1 MISGSEQEPLFYLK
15 GVFME
20 RSTEEKGYEAL
31 SPFELK
37 NKLISMAQTH
47 RERIMLNAGRG
58 NPNWVAIAP
67 REGFCRF
74 GLFALS
80 ESQRSPHRP
89 GLGTVAQK
97 DGLSSR
103 FKDYLAKNAGQPGV
117 SFLAEIFAY
126 VCNVLKINGDEFLNE
141 MVDAVLGDHYP
152 TPDRMLEICERI
164 VHKYLEQEMFGN
176 LPIGKFDLFATEG
189 GTAAMD
195 YIFTTLSENRLIHK
209 GDKIAIGTPIF
220 TPYIEIP
227 RLNDYELVEI
237 EIRQDED
244 SDWQYPDSEIEKL
257 ADPKVKAFFLI
268 NPSNPTSVSVQQKS
282 LDKIGELV
290 RTRRPDLVIL
300 TDDVYGTFVKGFR
313 SFAAAAPY
321 NTILVYSFSK
331 YFGAT
336 GWRLG
341 VIGLH
346 QDNVFDKQ
354 IAALPAA
361 DKEELHAR
369 YCTVEL
375 DPDYMKLIDRMVADS
390 RSVALHHTA
399 GLSTPQQVMMV
410 MFALHCLVDN
420 KGAYKSMA
428 QDIVAKR
435 FKSLYDAVGIP
446 EPKNAYD
453 AHYYTTI
460 DVPRLAETRYGKD
473 FASYLVKS
481 YEPIDF
487 VWRLADEKSI
497 VLMDGG
503 GFDAPNMSVR
513 VSLANLDDAA
523 YEAIGKGISS
533 LLEDYY
539 NTWKESK
546 K

>member
-1 MISGSEQEPLFYLK
+1 MG
-15 GVFME
+15 
-20 RSTEEKGYEAL
+20 RSVEEKGYEAL

-47 RERIMLNAGRG
+47 REKIMLNAGRG

-67 REGFCRF
+67 REGFFQF
-74 GLFALS
+74 GMFALS

-89 GLGTVAQK
+89 GLGTVAEK
-97 DGLSSR
+97 DGLSNR
-103 FKDYLAKNAGQPGV
+103 FKDYLAKNAGSPGV
-117 SFLAEIFAY
+117 TFLAGAFDYIGGI
-126 VCNVLKINGDEFLNE
+126 LKINGDDFLNE

-152 TPDRMLEICERI
+152 TPDRMLAICEKI
-164 VHKYLEQEMFGN
+164 VHKYLEQEMFGSAS
-176 LPIGKFDLFATEG
+176 IGKFDLFATEG

-195 YIFTTLSENRLIHK
+195 YIFTSLSENKLIHK

-237 EIRQDED
+237 EIRQDEN
-244 SDWQYPDSEIEKL
+244 SDWQYPDAELEKL
-257 ADPKVKAFFLI
+257 ADPAIKAFFLV
-268 NPSNPTSVSVQQKS
+268 NPSNPTSVSMQQKS
-282 LDKIGELV
+282 LDKITELV
-290 RTRRPDLVIL
+290 KTRRKDLILL
-300 TDDVYGTFVKGFR
+300 TDDVYGTFVNGFK
-313 SFAAAAPY
+313 SLAAAAPL

-341 VIGLH
+341 VIGIH
-346 QDNVFDKQ
+346 EDNIFDKR
-354 IAALPAA
+354 IAALSAA

-369 YCTVEL
+369 YCAVEL
-375 DPDYMKLIDRMVADS
+375 DPDHMKLIDRMVADS

-410 MFALHCLVDN
+410 MFTLHCLMDK
-420 KGAYKSMA
+420 KGGYKKMA
-428 QDIVAKR
+428 QDIVKKR
-435 FKSLYDAVGIP
+435 FEALYAAVGVKAPDDEYDAR
-446 EPKNAYD
+446 
-453 AHYYTTI
+453 YYTTI
-460 DVPRLAETRYGKD
+460 DIPKLAKTRYGAD
-473 FASYLVKS
+473 FAVYLVKS
-481 YEPIDF
+481 FEPIDF

-513 VSLANLDDAA
+513 VSLANLDDNA
-523 YEAIGKGISS
+523 YVAIGKGISE
-533 LLEDYY
+533 LLENYY
-539 NTWKESK
+539 NTWKSSNK
-546 K
+546 

>member
-1 MISGSEQEPLFYLK
+1 MKRSEI
-15 GVFME
+15 
-20 RSTEEKGYEAL
+20 EKGYEQL

-37 NKLISMAQTH
+37 NKLISMSKMH

-67 REGFCRF
+67 REGFFRF
-74 GLFALS
+74 GLFALRES
-80 ESQRSPHRP
+80 ERSPHRP

-97 DGLSSR
+97 EGLSKR
-103 FKDYLAKNAGQPGV
+103 FKDFLAKNAASPGV
-117 SFLAEIFAY
+117 AFLERVFGY
-126 VCNVLKINGDEFLNE
+126 VCKELKIDGDSFLNE
-141 MVDAVLGDHYP
+141 MVDAALGDHYP
-152 TPDRMLEICERI
+152 TPDRMLTISEGI

-176 LPIGKFDLFATEG
+176 DASIGKFDLFPTEG

-195 YIFTTLSENRLIHK
+195 YIFTSLSENKLIHK
-209 GDKIAIGTPIF
+209 GDKIAMGTPVF

-227 RLNDYELVEI
+227 RLNDYELVEL
-237 EIRQDED
+237 EVKQDEN
-244 SDWQYPDSEIEKL
+244 SDWQYPDRELEKL
-257 ADPKVKAFFLI
+257 ADPAVKAFFLV
-268 NPSNPTSVSVQQKS
+268 NPSNPTSVSVQKSS
-282 LDKIGELV
+282 LDKIAQLV
-290 RTRRPDLVIL
+290 ATRRKDLIVL
-300 TDDVYGTFVKGFR
+300 TDDVYGTFVNNFR
-313 SFAAAAPY
+313 SLAAAAPQ

-341 VIGLH
+341 VIGIH
-346 QDNVFDKQ
+346 KDNVFDKG
-354 IAALPAA
+354 IASLPKA

-375 DPDYMKLIDRMVADS
+375 DPDHMKLIDRMVADS

-410 MFALHCLVDN
+410 MFALSCLIDK
-420 KGAYKSMA
+420 KGDYKKLA
-428 QDIVAKR
+428 QDVVRKR
-435 FKSLYDAVGIP
+435 FETLYSAVGIKAP
-446 EPKNAYD
+446 DNQYD
-453 AHYYTTI
+453 ARYYTTI
-460 DVPRLAETRYGKD
+460 DIPRLAKERYGED
-473 FASYLVKS
+473 FSKYLVKS
-481 YEPIDF
+481 FEPIDF

-513 VSLANLDDAA
+513 VSLANLDDSA
-523 YEAIGKGISS
+523 YAAIGKGISA

-539 NTWKESK
+539 NTWKSSK

>member
-1 MISGSEQEPLFYLK
+1 MQ
-15 GVFME
+15 
-20 RSTEEKGYEAL
+20 RSDEEKGYESL

-37 NKLISMAQTH
+37 NKLISMAQTS

-67 REGFCRF
+67 REGFFRF
-74 GLFALS
+74 GMFALS
-80 ESQRSPHRP
+80 EAQRSPHRP
-89 GLGTVAQK
+89 GLGTVAEK
-97 DGLSSR
+97 DGLSGR
-103 FKDYLAKNAGQPGV
+103 LRDYLAKNAGLPGTA
-117 SFLAEIFAY
+117 FLTEAFSY
-126 VCNVLKINGDEFLNE
+126 VTSVLKIDGDEFLAE

-152 TPDRMLEICERI
+152 TPDRMLTLCEHI
-164 VHKYLEQEMFGN
+164 VHKYLEQEMFGAS
-176 LPIGKFDLFATEG
+176 PIGKFDLFATEG

-195 YIFTTLSENRLIHK
+195 YIFTSLSENKLIHK

-237 EIRQDED
+237 EIRQDEN
-244 SDWQYPDSEIEKL
+244 SDWQYTDAELEKL
-257 ADPKVKAFFLI
+257 ADPAVKAFFLV
-268 NPSNPTSVSVQQKS
+268 NPSNPTSVSMQQKS
-282 LDKIGELV
+282 LDKIAELV
-290 RTRRPDLVIL
+290 KTRRKDLIVL
-300 TDDVYGTFVKGFR
+300 TDDVYGTFVNGFR
-313 SFAAAAPY
+313 SLAAAAPL

-341 VIGLH
+341 VIGIH
-346 QDNVFDKQ
+346 EDNVFDKH
-354 IAALPAA
+354 IAALPASN
-361 DKEELHAR
+361 KEELHAR

-375 DPDYMKLIDRMVADS
+375 DPDHMKLIDRMVADS

-410 MFALHCLVDN
+410 MFSLHCLMDK
-420 KGAYKSMA
+420 KGSYKKMA
-428 QDIVAKR
+428 QDIVKKR
-435 FKSLYDAVGIP
+435 FEALYTAVGVEAPDDEYDAR
-446 EPKNAYD
+446 
-453 AHYYTTI
+453 YYTTI
-460 DVPRLAETRYGKD
+460 DIPKLAKTRYGED
-473 FASYLVKS
+473 FAGYLVKNF
-481 YEPIDF
+481 EPIDF

-513 VSLANLDDAA
+513 VSLANLNDNA
-523 YEAIGKGISS
+523 YVAIGKGISE

-539 NTWKESK
+539 NTWKASK

>member
-1 MISGSEQEPLFYLK
+1 MA
-15 GVFME
+15 
-20 RSTEEKGYEAL
+20 RSDEEKGYEAL

-37 NKLISMAQTH
+37 NKLISMAEGH
-47 RERIMLNAGRG
+47 RDRIMLNAGRG

-67 REGFCRF
+67 REGFFQF

-97 DGLSSR
+97 DGLSKR
-103 FKDYLAKNAGQPGV
+103 FKDFLAKKPGAPGIA
-117 SFLAEIFAY
+117 FLGEIFEY
-126 VCNVLKINGDEFLNE
+126 VVNALKIGGDDFLYE
-141 MVDAVLGDHYP
+141 MVDAILGDHYP
-152 TPDRMLEICERI
+152 TPDRMLEICEQI
-164 VHKYLEQEMFGN
+164 VHKYLEQEMLGSDAS
-176 LPIGKFDLFATEG
+176 IGKFDLFATEG

-195 YIFTTLSENRLIHK
+195 YIFTTLSENKLIHK
-209 GDKIAIGTPIF
+209 GDKIALGTPIF

-227 RLNDYELVEI
+227 RLNDYELVELNI
-237 EIRQDED
+237 KQDEN

-257 ADPKVKAFFLI
+257 ADPSVKAFFLV
-268 NPSNPTSVSVQQKS
+268 NPSNPTSVSMQKKS
-282 LDKIGELV
+282 LDKITELV
-290 RTRRPDLVIL
+290 RTKRKDLIIL
-300 TDDVYGTFVKGFR
+300 TDDVYGTFVNGFR
-313 SFAAAAPY
+313 SLAAAAPH

-341 VIGLH
+341 VIGVH
-346 QDNVFDKQ
+346 QDNIFDKA

-369 YCTVEL
+369 YSTVEL
-375 DPDYMKLIDRMVADS
+375 DPDHMKVIDRMVADS

-399 GLSTPQQVMMV
+399 GLSTPQQALMA
-410 MFALHCLVDN
+410 MFSLHCLFDK
-420 KGAYKSMA
+420 KGQYKKMA
-428 QDIVAKR
+428 QDIVASR
-435 FKSLYDAVGIP
+435 FKRLYAAVGIP
-446 EPKNAYD
+446 APDNAYD
-453 AHYYTTI
+453 ARYYTTI
-460 DVPRLAETRYGKD
+460 DVPLMARARYGEE

-513 VSLANLDDAA
+513 VSLANLDDPA
-523 YEAIGKGISS
+523 YEAIGKGIRD
-533 LLEDYY
+533 LLKDYY
-539 NTWKESK
+539 DTWQASTRKAAKGGSHGA
-546 K
+546 